1 VIGRMGVYATGS
13 ATGMEHR
20 FTRPA
25 RVVEIDPR
33 GKEEDEPATDDF
45 LPHVP
50 AATDDGT
57 PVATVR
63 REEPEPR

>member
-1 VIGRMGVYATGS
+1 
-13 ATGMEHR
+13 MEHQ
-20 FTRPA
+20 FTRPV

-33 GKEEDEPATDDF
+33 GKDEDEPDTDDF
-45 LPHVP
+45 LAHVP
-50 AATDDGT
+50 VATDDGT